1 MKKFYRLILVV
12 MATALLNNAKAQ
24 LPNVLY
30 VAPGETMYV
39 SVADTLYTFG
49 LSLTPSTRLDL
60 SGISIYRNPTL
71 ANNTLNNAIS
81 RAFTFTPTAPAFR
94 GVYKFWYNESEL
106 NGNSETPLQLYYHTS
121 LWSTVPKATHDTILN
136 LVTSD
141 TVNINPIELT
151 LAPFAVPLPVTWLQL
166 AAGFRGKEVAVTWK
180 TAAESNLQGYTVLH
194 SINGSNWM
202 PIGTVPPKGA
212 AENNYELLHR
222 NPAVGKNF
230 YKIQSL
236 ELAGA
241 SKYSKVVT
249 VNVGENN
256 QLSVYPNPT
265 RRQQSAVL
273 YIGKPALVQIFT
285 INGALLSANY
295 YVAGTHKISTDGIAP
310 GTYLINDGQQVMK
323 WVIQ

>member
-1 MKKFYRLILVV
+1 MRKFFSIILAITTSFVFKPV
-12 MATALLNNAKAQ
+12 NAQ

-49 LSLTPSTRLDL
+49 LSLTPSTTLDL

-71 ANNTLNNAIS
+71 ANNNLNNAIS

-94 GVYKFWYNESEL
+94 GIYKFWYNDAEL
-106 NGNSETPLQLYYHTS
+106 NGNSETPLQLYYHTN
-121 LWSTVPKATHDTILN
+121 LWSTVPKASHDTILN
-136 LVTSD
+136 VVTSD
-141 TVNINPIELT
+141 TVNINPRELT
-151 LAPFAVPLPVTWLQL
+151 LAPFTLPLPVTWLQL
-166 AAGFRGKEVAVTWK
+166 AASFRGKEVAVTWK

-194 SINGSNWM
+194 SSNGSNWM
-202 PIGTVPPKGA
+202 PIGTVQPKGA
-212 AENNYELLHR
+212 TENNYELLHR
-222 NPAVGKNF
+222 NPLMGKNF
-230 YKIQSL
+230 YMIQSL
-236 ELAGA
+236 ELVGS
-241 SKYSKVVT
+241 SKYSKVVS
-249 VNVGENN
+249 VNVSENS
-256 QLSVYPNPT
+256 QLTIYPNPT

-273 YIGKPALVQIFT
+273 YLGKPALVQIFT

-295 YVAGTHKISTDGIAP
+295 YVAGTHRISTNGIAP